1 MTIRKTLAA
10 LLAALALMLVL
21 PPALAAE
28 APVVA
33 LGDGAP
39 IPYLEGFSSRLIKD
53 PGQLSGIS
61 GETNLSWQQANN
73 IGAGLV
79 SLTVENIALTP
90 DILAV
95 FYRAEFEKPP
105 TLHYGTASK
114 SYELAAP
121 YLSIS
126 LNGDRL
132 PVMDHFCE
140 GYPEGDRR
148 IHCLRLFSLEA
159 PLPDQAVLTF
169 HADYNSDTRQHDSA
183 LSVQIDQS
191 RASDPTVGHDI
202 DLPISLSYHR
212 TPGQKTD
219 FQFTIK
225 RVSFGP
231 FGNRIHLII
240 RDSGQDSGILSLYLK
255 DDKGRT
261 LPIWRMRNITHS
273 LASPLNPVDMH
284 NEIWFFGGEDAE
296 SLALVPIKTSEQ
308 TTPTLPFYSLAMDSA
323 FPVTLPLENGS
334 SLTVKGVQVE
344 ESGFTISY
352 TASIAFEANF
362 RPGDSQGQELRDL
375 YYVGANSYDL
385 PSETLLAQ
393 GLWMS
398 EYKGQPIKRVSEKEL
413 STFTSLLVSSY
424 AQKDEM
430 PVPELMVTVPL
441 K

>member
-1 MTIRKTLAA
+1 
-10 LLAALALMLVL
+10 
-21 PPALAAE
+21 
-28 APVVA
+28 
-33 LGDGAP
+33 
-39 IPYLEGFSSRLIKD
+39 
-53 PGQLSGIS
+53 
-61 GETNLSWQQANN
+61 
-73 IGAGLV
+73 
-79 SLTVENIALTP
+79 
-90 DILAV
+90 
-95 FYRAEFEKPP
+95 
-105 TLHYGTASK
+105 
-114 SYELAAP
+114 
-121 YLSIS
+121 
-126 LNGDRL
+126 
-132 PVMDHFCE
+132 
-140 GYPEGDRR
+140 
-148 IHCLRLFSLEA
+148 
-159 PLPDQAVLTF
+159 
-169 HADYNSDTRQHDSA
+169 
-183 LSVQIDQS
+183 
-191 RASDPTVGHDI
+191 
-202 DLPISLSYHR
+202 
-212 TPGQKTD
+212 
-219 FQFTIK
+219 
-225 RVSFGP
+225 
-231 FGNRIHLII
+231 
-240 RDSGQDSGILSLYLK
+240 
-255 DDKGRT
+255 
-261 LPIWRMRNITHS
+261 
-273 LASPLNPVDMH
+273 MH